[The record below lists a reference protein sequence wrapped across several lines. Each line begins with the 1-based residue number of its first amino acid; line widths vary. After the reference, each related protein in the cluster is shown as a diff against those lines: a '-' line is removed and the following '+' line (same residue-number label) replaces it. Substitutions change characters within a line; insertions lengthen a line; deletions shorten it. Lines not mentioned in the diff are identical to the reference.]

1 MSKQSLP
8 CFPCVPWFN
17 FPGSCR
23 VDQRI
28 GKALFADNGPLTAA
42 DRRIF
47 SKEIEEIVCSYVLD
61 ENHGVM
67 LTPSSDAEH
76 DYTCLVQVDVFLKKP
91 GKARRIAELCHR
103 AMPHPL
109 IVVLHYIETTEYT
122 EGHGKEGNNPCSSV
136 SFRGSKIMFSM
147 AEKRYSRDGKEQN
160 VLERVV
166 YTEWHT
172 ASQLEDSFVKA
183 DYAETRA
190 STFAALHRHYIEL
203 LEVLNV
209 SDYTG
214 KEPSSRLK
222 VEERRKILEEL
233 HVIDNELASL
243 KARARQESE
252 LSRQVE
258 LNLKARRLVQHRH
271 ELVGQLES

>member
-1 MSKQSLP
+1 MACQPSVNHGHDADFSIVRLP
-8 CFPCVPWFN
+8 VWSCVN
-17 FPGSCR
+17 FPEACSVC
-23 VDQRI
+23 QRI
-28 GKALFADNGPLTAA
+28 AKALFDANGALTAA

-91 GKARRIAELCHR
+91 GKTRRIAELCHR

-109 IVVLHYIETTEYT
+109 IVVLHD
-122 EGHGKEGNNPCSSV
+122 GDSV
-136 SFRGSKIMFSM
+136 MFSM

-222 VEERRKILEEL
+222 EEERRKILEEL